1 MSAQLTCD
9 FKQKQYNSNGVNEDL
24 EEHRCDLIELNKIR
38 RFAKGRCVK
47 EVISLDI
54 NVLAAQIESLKDNVS
69 SKENIEIQWSEIVAG
84 RRKTGSHTQHIESNL
99 IPVSNNQ
106 YELLNSSKS
115 GETENSN
122 SVRNHPMVRRQI
134 SQQRQNIKF

>member
-69 SKENIEIQWSEIVAG
+69 SKENMRYNGQ
-84 RRKTGSHTQHIESNL
+84 RL
-99 IPVSNNQ
+99 LPVEGKLVPIHSILNQ
-106 YELLNSSKS
+106 
-115 GETENSN
+115 
-122 SVRNHPMVRRQI
+122 I
-134 SQQRQNIKF
+134 